1 MADDQSTLE
10 SLVAELAQMRA
21 TLATQN
27 ETITRQEAAIAAL
40 QGKLDAA
47 DDDHSRS
54 AAIAPDTHDGHDYT
68 TSRRGLLRGAA
79 AATAA
84 AAVATV
90 AVGGAQQAHAA
101 PLTDGSSML
110 VGTANTAT
118 LTTALNDTAGTAS
131 YMLEVTS
138 TSSNSTSA
146 AIHAT
151 SPSAGMGLLGA
162 TATGSG
168 VQGTSSGGAGVY
180 GIDSSAGVGVEG
192 DSAIGVGVVGFATAQ
207 GGWGVLG
214 ASQNSVDVAALG
226 TGLMVQVL
234 QGSVG
239 IPAGTFSGG
248 ASIRDANGD
257 LWLCVAGDG
266 STNGTWVKV
275 AHLAPGATS
284 GGATTYLSK
293 PIRLFDS
300 RPGQPAASN
309 PGHQLQPNTSTKV
322 QVAGVT
328 YNTVTVPSPLAGAIG
343 NVTVLNASGG
353 AFVEIVPS
361 GAGFTGAST
370 ANIGGPG
377 QIVAN
382 GFNVALS
389 GGALDIYVAGVAVD
403 VIIDLFA
410 IVA

>member
-40 QGKLDAA
+40 QDKLDVAH
-47 DDDHSRS
+47 DDHAHS
-54 AAIAPDTHDGHDYT
+54 AAVAPDNHDGHDYT

-101 PLTDGSSML
+101 PLTDGSAMT
-110 VGTANTAT
+110 VGAANTAT
-118 LTTALNDTAGTAS
+118 LTTALNDTAGTAT
-131 YMLEVTS
+131 YMFDVTS
-138 TSSNSTSA
+138 VSSNSTSA
-146 AIHAT
+146 AIH
-151 SPSAGMGLLGA
+151 GA
-162 TATGSG
+162 
-168 VQGTSSGGAGVY
+168 SSGSTSVY
-180 GIDSSAGVGVEG
+180 GVDSSAGVGVEG
-192 DSAIGVGVVGFATAQ
+192 DTSIGVGVVGFATAQ

-214 ASQNSVDVAALG
+214 ASQNSVDVAAMG

-266 STNGTWVKV
+266 TTNGTWVKV

-300 RPGQPAASN
+300 RPSQPAASN

-328 YNTVTVPSPLAGAIG
+328 YNTITVPSPLAGAIG

-389 GGALDIYVAGVAVD
+389 GGALDIYVAGAAVD